1 VFHDHDRALCRG
13 GPKGVERVA
22 FSSARRR
29 PSRRQG
35 ALTALVLL
43 VFGACLLTWQHGS
56 LNLGVYRLDLDV
68 YRIGAK
74 AWLENHNLYGPLP
87 YTQGGLPEPFT
98 YPPISAVVMSP
109 LAVVSSTLAGVLM
122 TGISLALLVCVLALF
137 FRATKLAEGPGSWR
151 MAAMLLPLAV
161 LLEPVR
167 TTLAYGQINIV
178 LMSLVAFDSLLPST
192 WFTVRGRT
200 VGWPR
205 GALTGAA
212 GALKLTPLVFLLYFV
227 ARRDWKGCLSVL
239 GGFVAI
245 TLVGAV
251 FAPHD
256 SWEYWTGTVFQTGR
270 IGPGVFSGN
279 QSITGVLDRAHLQ
292 GTAETATWLGLSAII
307 AVLAFVAVRRAVR
320 QGRTVAAL
328 TLTACT
334 QLLVSPVS
342 WSHHWVW
349 CAPVLL
355 CALVRG
361 RRLWRAG
368 AGAKYF
374 WITVAVSAV
383 YLSEPQIWFPH
394 TMNREYGWS
403 LWEQFVGSAYV
414 WVAVVALFFMALR
427 GMPTPSPAVPPL
439 LEAPPQPDP
448 AEAEESAIARTR
460 R

>member
-1 VFHDHDRALCRG
+1 
-13 GPKGVERVA
+13 VERVA

-35 ALTALVLL
+35 VLAALVLL
-43 VFGACLLTWQHGS
+43 VFCACLLTWQHGS

-68 YRIGAK
+68 YRIGAQ
-74 AWLENHNLYGPLP
+74 AWLNNHDLYGRLP
-87 YTQGGLPEPFT
+87 DTQGGLPEPFT
-98 YPPISAVVMSP
+98 YPPISAIAMSP
-109 LAVVSSTLAGVLM
+109 LALVSSTLAGVLM
-122 TGISLALLVCVLALF
+122 TGVSLALLVCVLALF
-137 FRATKLAEGPGSWR
+137 FRATKLAAGPGSWR
-151 MAAMLLPLAV
+151 LAMTLLPLAV

-178 LMSLVAFDSLLPST
+178 LMALVAFDCLLPST

-205 GALTGAA
+205 GVLTGVA
-212 GALKLTPLVFLLYFV
+212 GALKLTPMVFLLYFL
-227 ARRDWKGCLSVL
+227 ARKDWKGCLSVL
-239 GGFVAI
+239 GGFAAI
-245 TLVGAV
+245 GLAGFAL
-251 FAPHD
+251 APHD
-256 SWEYWTGTVFQTGR
+256 SWEYWTKTVFQTGR

-279 QSITGVLDRAHLQ
+279 QSLTGVLDRAHLT
-292 GTAETATWLGLSAII
+292 GSAETAAWLGCSALI
-307 AVLAFVAVRRAVR
+307 AAAAFVAVRRSAR
-320 QGRTVAAL
+320 QGRAVTAVAV
-328 TLTACT
+328 TACT

-361 RRLWRAG
+361 RRLWRQG

-383 YLSEPQIWFPH
+383 YLSEPQVWFPH
-394 TMNREYGWS
+394 TMNREYGWA
-403 LWEQFVGSAYV
+403 LWEQAIGSAYV
-414 WVAVVALFFMALR
+414 WVGVVTVFLVAFGKNL
-427 GMPTPSPAVPPL
+427 
-439 LEAPPQPDP
+439 PPQAP
-448 AEAEESAIARTR
+448 ARAQAEVAERSEYAEHEAAIAPTR